1 MERKNHIMLI
11 SKTKH
16 KKQDEIKKKIFIHFT
31 GEPQEEEEE
40 EEEGPA
46 HPLLPTYGLTK
57 Q

>member
-46 HPLLPTYGLTK
+46 HSLLPTYGLTK